1 MNTIETSLTLLPLF
15 LCSTP
20 ARDYTKLGLPEGAT
34 TRLGKGT
41 INDIAYSPD
50 GTLLAVAGSIGIWLY
65 DTATLQ
71 EVNLL
76 TGHTGP
82 VEGVAFSSDGRLL
95 ASGGGYSDWK
105 VRLWDAQTGEHLR
118 TFSGYTASVECVAF
132 SPEDNT
138 LACGQIVYNSVELW
152 YTATGKHPQTL
163 DGHTE
168 KVSSIAAR
176 MVACLPVRVGTIRYA
191 CGMP

>member
-1 MNTIETSLTLLPLF
+1 MNSTEVSLALLRLF
-15 LCSTP
+15 LCSSP
-20 ARDYTKLGLPEGAT
+20 AQDYTKLGLPEGAKA
-34 TRLGKGT
+34 RLGKGT
-41 INDIAYSPD
+41 INGITYSPD
-50 GTLLAVAGSIGIWLY
+50 GTRLAVAGSIGIWLY

-82 VEGVAFSSDGRLL
+82 VECVAFSSDGRLL

-105 VRLWDAQTGEHLR
+105 VRLWDAQTGKHLR